1 MKTSLLITLAFLP
14 ALASYAETTTENAVE
29 ANSAKTEFPTEEN
42 HEPGFLGTPINQA
55 IERGMRRADH
65 EMEYKYGRTVTDFA
79 TAPKVGGYYM
89 SGYYYSSQEGAHNGD
104 GFKQKNV
111 RLYVSGSVFKHFN
124 YLVQVQLAN
133 AAFHMKDFWMEW
145 KKYPEF
151 SVKVGQFIRVFG
163 FENPYN
169 PFEYRDGAYALIT
182 QKLAAQADYIGTDNG
197 GGRDQGIQVQ
207 GDLFPV
213 GKDQHR
219 LVHYQ
224 LMLSNGQTINTGDA
238 NGKKD
243 ISGTFQLQPIKGFYL
258 AFYGW
263 TGDHKANN
271 VTVNRNR
278 YMISAFYD
286 VNEWTARAEYAHST
300 GHKISDYNAA
310 TGEWSG
316 AGEAQGWYAT
326 LGIPFND
333 WLKLWLK
340 YDAYQDDACW
350 GSTRS
355 IYSISPNIQIHKN
368 LWFQPRVGYVHDRTL
383 DTNWTEV
390 SVEMGVRF

>member
-1 MKTSLLITLAFLP
+1 MNRLLTLLFASLT
-14 ALASYAETTTENAVE
+14 ALAGYADTSSENAND
-29 ANSAKTEFPTEEN
+29 ASSPKPEFPTEETY
-42 HEPGFLGTPINQA
+42 ESGFLGTPINQA
-55 IERGMRRADH
+55 IERGMRRADR
-65 EMEYKYGRTVTDFA
+65 EMEFKYGRTVTQFA

-89 SGYYYSSQEGAHNGD
+89 SGYYYSSQEGAHDGD

-133 AAFHMKDFWMEW
+133 AAFHMKDFWLEW
-145 KKYPEF
+145 KRFPEF

-169 PFEYRDGAYALIT
+169 PFEYRDGAYAMIT

-219 LVHYQ
+219 LIHYQ
-224 LMLSNGQTINTGDA
+224 FMLSNGQTINTGDA

-243 ISGTFQLQPIKGFYL
+243 LSGTIQVQPIKGFYL
-258 AFYGW
+258 ALYGW

-300 GHKISDYNAA
+300 GHKISDYNAT

-316 AGEAQGWYAT
+316 AGKAQGWYAT
-326 LGIPFND
+326 LGVPFND
-333 WLKLWLK
+333 WFKLWLK
-340 YDAYQDDACW
+340 YDAYQDDARW
-350 GSTRS
+350 SSTRQV
-355 IYSISPNIQIHKN
+355 YSISPNIQIHKN
-368 LWFQPRVGYVHDRTL
+368 LWFQPRVGYVHDRTF
-383 DTNWTEV
+383 DDKWIEV
-390 SVEMGVRF
+390 SIETGVRF